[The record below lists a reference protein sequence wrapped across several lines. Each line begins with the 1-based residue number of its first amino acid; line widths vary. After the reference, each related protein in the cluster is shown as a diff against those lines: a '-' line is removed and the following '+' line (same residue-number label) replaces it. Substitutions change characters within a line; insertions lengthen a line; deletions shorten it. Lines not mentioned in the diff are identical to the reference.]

1 MTPSSKPKKNASSL
15 VKPSSLVVRP
25 LNPQEVRLRPA
36 PVWSRALAWTI
47 IGSASF
53 AFVFACFAKIDEVV
67 VAPGELQPIGAE
79 RPLKAPFAGMVKE
92 IVVKEGQDVV
102 AGQPLIR
109 MDTEV
114 SEKRKETLEK
124 QYELEETR
132 FTEET
137 RSFRAREQSLRERM
151 NGLSRA
157 LAVEEEI

>member
-1 MTPSSKPKKNASSL
+1 MDAD
-15 VKPSSLVVRP
+15 
-25 LNPQEVRLRPA
+25 VRLAGFGVP
-36 PVWSRALAWTI
+36 L
-47 IGSASF
+47 

-92 IVVKEGQDVV
+92 IVVKEGQDVI

-124 QYELEETR
+124 QYKLEETR

-137 RSFRAREQSLRERM
+137 RSFRAREESLRERM

-157 LAVEEEI
+157 LAVEQEIAVMLTSE